1 MSKTPPF
8 MISHFSLALVI
19 VMVMVLFSQAIFAQT
34 TAFTYQGRL
43 AENGQPAN
51 GDYDFEFSMFGSPTL
66 DDQYG
71 PTLNINSVS
80 VTDEV
85 FTVQLDFGSIFPDGN
100 DRYLQIR
107 VRAAGGGGYTL
118 LTPRQY
124 ITSTPYASRSLRAG
138 TAYLALASNTLE
150 GYSASHFAFT
160 TDPRLSN
167 DRNPL
172 PNSTHYIQNRTS
184 QQSSSNFHI
193 SGTGTAQLFNSDT
206 VYRIAGNTVLDTSGT
221 RNTLVGIGAGPL
233 ITGGERN
240 TFVGELAGSKTL
252 DGDRNTFVGSGAGA
266 DNETGSDN
274 SLFGYNAGLRVTS
287 GNENSIFGVSAG
299 GQITNGLANS
309 IFGYEAGFNASG
321 NGNSFFGGKAGR
333 NSTSGIDNAFFGK
346 TSGENN
352 TEGNW
357 NTFIGES
364 AGRSNLTGDRNT
376 FLGRV
381 AGIDNTTGT
390 DNTIIGAFADV
401 GSGNLFHATAI
412 GADAVVTSNSTIQLG
427 RHGEDFIRIGKL
439 GSSALAVGH
448 VCISA
453 DNFLTACN
461 ARSEGQ
467 VDIGQ
472 AQIDELV
479 EILGEQADQIATQ
492 AEELENLKTLVC
504 SQNQSAV
511 ACTN

>member
-8 MISHFSLALVI
+8 MISHFSLALVV

-85 FTVQLDFGSIFPDGN
+85 FTVQLDFGSLFDGN

-107 VRAAGGGGYTL
+107 VRAAGGGAYTL

-124 ITSTPYASRSLRAG
+124 ITSTPYASRSYRSERSFQAG
-138 TAYLALASNTLE
+138 NADQLGGFPPSNYTL
-150 GYSASHFAFT
+150 SN
-160 TDPRLSN
+160 DPRLSN

-206 VYRIAGNTVLDTSGT
+206 VFRIAGNTVLDTSGT

-233 ITGGERN
+233 IAGGERN

-287 GNENSIFGVSAG
+287 GIENSIFGVSAG

-321 NGNSFFGGKAGR
+321 NGNSFFGQKAGR

-346 TSGENN
+346 TAGENN
-352 TEGNW
+352 SQGNW

-364 AGRSNLTGDRNT
+364 AGRSNTMGDRNT

-390 DNTIIGAFADV
+390 DNTVVGAHADV
-401 GSGNLFHATAI
+401 GSGNLFYATAI
-412 GADAVVTSNSTIQLG
+412 GAEAVVSSNSTIQLG

-439 GSSALAVGH
+439 GSSALAAGH

-453 DNFLTACN
+453 DNFLTACG
-461 ARSEGQ
+461 AGVESHVE
-467 VDIGQ
+467 IGQ
-472 AQIDELV
+472 AQINELV

-492 AEELENLKTLVC
+492 AEELETLKTLIC
-504 SQNQSAV
+504 SQNQSAA
-511 ACTN
+511 ACSN